1 MQKVS
6 AISNEILTCQSRSM
20 ASIIENGIE
29 AYAIIIPHVH
39 TISVTPPVFQVDR
52 LQLKDAALL
61 KIPP

>member
-1 MQKVS
+1 
-6 AISNEILTCQSRSM
+6 M

-61 KIPP
+61 KIPF